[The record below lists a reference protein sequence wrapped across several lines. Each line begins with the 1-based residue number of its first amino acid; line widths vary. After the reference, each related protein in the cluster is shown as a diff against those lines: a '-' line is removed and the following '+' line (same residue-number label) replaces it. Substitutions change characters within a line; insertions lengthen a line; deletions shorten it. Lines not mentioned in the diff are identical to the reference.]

1 MTDPPHQVLWSFPTR
16 VVLGEGSA
24 AQCGIEAQQL
34 GSKRVLLVSDR
45 GVERAGLLDSIRA
58 ALKESGLACELAL
71 DVSSNPLEAEV
82 LGAARIFDGFEA
94 DLVLGVGGGSVLD
107 VAKLVRLAVTH
118 PGPLAQYDDAT
129 GGSAKIAGPLPP
141 MIAIPTTAGTGSEV
155 GRSGVV
161 TIQATKR
168 KTVIFSPLL
177 MPNVAILDPIMT
189 RTMPPAMTAAT
200 GMDALTH
207 CIEAYAS
214 IGDHPMADA
223 IALGGIRLCHRSL
236 KAATHDGDDLEAR
249 GDMLKAAM
257 MGAVAF
263 QKGLGA
269 CHSLAH
275 PLSAELGMHHGLA
288 NAICLPSVLD
298 FNRVAVPDRIA
309 EIARHLGVR
318 ADDESTLSFE
328 CAGAVRALRKS
339 IGLPSNLQSQGV
351 LEKDLPRLAALA
363 FADPCHQLNPR
374 RCTED
379 DLLALY
385 KASFGDG

>member
-1 MTDPPHQVLWSFPTR
+1 
-16 VVLGEGSA
+16 
-24 AQCGIEAQQL
+24 
-34 GSKRVLLVSDR
+34 VLLVSDR
-45 GVERAGLLDSIRA
+45 GVEQAGLLDAIRDVLDA
-58 ALKESGLACELAL
+58 AGLPHESAL

-82 LGAARIFDGFEA
+82 LGAARLFDDFKA

-118 PGPLAQYDDAT
+118 PGPLAQYDDT
-129 GGSAKIAGPLPP
+129 IGGGDKINGPLPN

-161 TIQATKR
+161 TIQATNR

-177 MPNVAILDPIMT
+177 LPDVAILDPLLT
-189 RTMPPAMTAAT
+189 QTMPPNMTAAT

-214 IGDHPMADA
+214 IGDHPIADA
-223 IALGGIRLCHRSL
+223 IALGGVRLCYRSL
-236 KAATHDGDDLEAR
+236 RAATDDGNDLRAR
-249 GDMLKAAM
+249 EDMLKAAM

-288 NAICLPSVLD
+288 NAICLPAVLD

-309 EIARHLGVR
+309 EIAHELGVR
-318 ADDESTLSFE
+318 GNDESTLSFE
-328 CAGAVRALRKS
+328 CAGAVRALRGS
-339 IGLPSNLQSQGV
+339 IGLPSDLRSQGV
-351 LEKDLPRLAALA
+351 QESDLPRLAALA
-363 FADPCHQLNPR
+363 FADPCHALNPR